1 MPDAPRC
8 QKVRLRPGARF
19 PQGTTGARGRRLPTG
34 PVFLQCS
41 PSDIQSHLEALYV
54 PLFQAMMGMT
64 FAQATRTFHDLYA
77 GAEREA
83 KKEGTINLPVNR
95 GDLLLKKEATRPETA
110 SMLAKRREEG
120 VRDDDIRW
128 WMNKPELERKM
139 VIRVH
144 DLNRLALCAKLRER
158 YRLSEGE
165 ATEAVRRY
173 VPLFGDPD
181 HPGTSQG
188 DDRPLPW
195 ELKNRIDVYVRKRS
209 QEDPANYR
217 KDISESSSFNA
228 LIRKEIKTGHL

>member
-1 MPDAPRC
+1 MPNSSGS
-8 QKVRLRPGARF
+8 QKVRPSARF
-19 PQGTTGARGRRLPTG
+19 PHNTIGTRRRRPTG
-34 PVFLQCS
+34 PVFLQCG

-54 PLFQAMMGMT
+54 PLLQAMMGMT
-64 FAQATRTFHDLYA
+64 FAQATSTFHDLYA
-77 GAEREA
+77 RAEREA

-95 GDLLLKKEATRPETA
+95 GDLLLKKEATRRKTA

-120 VRDDDIRW
+120 VRDDDIQW
-128 WMNKPELERKM
+128 WMNRPELERKM
-139 VIRVH
+139 VMRVH
-144 DLNRLALCAKLRER
+144 ALSRLALCAKLRER
-158 YRLSEGE
+158 YRLSEEE
-165 ATEAVRRY
+165 AARAVKRY

-181 HPGTSQG
+181 HPRTSRG

-195 ELKNRIDVYVRKRS
+195 ELKNRIDAYVRKRS